1 MQCLHGGLHGDKDHM
16 REGDAIDEADYWDE
30 DAVFD
35 GQWSVARILDEVGK
49 GVRPL
54 MDQMLEVC

>member
-1 MQCLHGGLHGDKDHM
+1 M
-16 REGDAIDEADYWDE
+16 RKGDAIDEADYWDE

-49 GVRPL
+49 CVRPL
-54 MDQMLEVC
+54 MD